1 MEAIAK
7 LDNNI
12 FDELISSAKML
23 QDMAADASSKNK
35 EEETEKKVKN
45 NTTKPKKVE
54 TTLSSSEK
62 TRYSK
67 IGEVFFSS
75 LLKKVSAMFEKEK
88 RAQQMKI
95 SPGND
100 NSSLFKKL
108 KKVQPE
114 NPVKKSKK
122 RFGAYIA
129 DILLIF
135 GGLYIIFKDKIDV
148 VIANVWD
155 FFKNVGTR
163 IEEIYNSIAT
173 VLGKVVSAVSDFF
186 NPDSPNNVFSSLAK
200 LIEENAGTILS
211 GLLGP
216 FGGIVSFMM
225 NAGAEVVSGVGK
237 LFTAIINVGGEAVT
251 ALVNALT
258 GIGDALSSGL
268 LGEIKGLFGGDENK
282 VAINQAKTEVR
293 TATENQIR
301 NLQNKIAEGGGR
313 DRALE
318 GQQSFLEES
327 RRVLNETYGTKEEIE
342 RNARQN
348 LGVRIIRDGNRV
360 LSIEVEDS
368 GRALEAIKK
377 PALRQFTDNYLN
389 AASSS
394 GLWLWDEEWDSFR
407 DAIMAEADKIVK
419 INNDGTVRILEGPF
433 EAAAKAWAKKRSDV
447 TWDDSAFVDSLDSDD
462 EKISGEAWN
471 SATASFTQA
480 QQANNQSLTS
490 QVEGMNQQLQA
501 EANAFSDRWKMIEA
515 EGLGAAYRHKESMEK
530 IESVTTNLQ
539 NLFEK
544 YHSDITTIFANT
556 ISELL
561 ASKLNVGVQLEN
573 TTEVQQDNSVD
584 NSRSVVLNIQQIK
597 VEELH
602 SAMDAIKKAEES
614 NVETL
619 RNQNDVLEEILEI
632 IKARPANTTN
642 NVIVTGGG
650 GTQATQAPSRN
661 QMAAQNIN

>member
-122 RFGAYIA
+122 GFGAYIA

-225 NAGAEVVSGVGK
+225 NAGAEVVGGVGK
-237 LFTAIINVGGEAVT
+237 LFTAIVNVGGEAVS

-258 GIGDALSSGL
+258 GIGDALSDGL

-301 NLQNKIAEGGGR
+301 NLQNKISESGGR

-318 GQQSFLEES
+318 SQQAFLEES
-327 RRVLNETYGTKEEIE
+327 RKVLNETYGTKEEIE
-342 RNARQN
+342 RNAQQN
-348 LGVRIIRDGNRV
+348 LGVKIIRDGNKV
-360 LSIEVEDS
+360 LSIEIEDS
-368 GRALEAIKK
+368 GKALEAIKK
-377 PALRQFTDNYLN
+377 PALRQFTNNYLD
-389 AASSS
+389 AASGA
-394 GLWLWDEEWDSFR
+394 GLWLWEDEWDSFR

-419 INNDGTVRILEGPF
+419 INNDGTVTIQEGPF
-433 EAAAKAWAKKRSDV
+433 EAAAKAWAEKRSDE

-462 EKISGEAWN
+462 DSISGDAWN
-471 SATASFTQA
+471 SAVASFTQA
-480 QQANNQSLTS
+480 QQENNQSLTS

-544 YHSDITTIFANT
+544 YHSDITTIFADT
-556 ISELL
+556 ISDLL
-561 ASKLNVGVQLEN
+561 ANKLNVGVQLEN

-584 NSRSVVLNIQQIK
+584 NSKSMILNIQQIK

-632 IKARPANTTN
+632 IKARPTNTTN

-650 GTQATQAPSRN
+650 STQATQAPSRN